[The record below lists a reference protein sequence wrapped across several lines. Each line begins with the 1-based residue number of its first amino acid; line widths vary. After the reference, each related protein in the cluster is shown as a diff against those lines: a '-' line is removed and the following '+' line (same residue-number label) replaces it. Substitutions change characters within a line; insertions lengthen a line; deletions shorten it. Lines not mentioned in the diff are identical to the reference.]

1 MMVRE
6 AAGWALPCRGLAI
19 FQPREKRM
27 KVHEYQAKAI
37 LSDFG
42 IPVPKGGVAATPEE
56 AGRIAGE
63 MGDKVVVK
71 AQVHAGGRGL
81 AGGVKVV
88 DSAQEAQEFAQGL
101 LGKSLVTHQTGP
113 DGVPVNQV
121 LLEEPAQ
128 ISKEFYLAVVIDSA
142 SRGPVVMASEAG
154 GMDIEEVAATTPE
167 KILRANVDMVV
178 GLQPHQCRALAYG
191 MGLPGELIRPAS
203 TLIANLYRVF
213 EAKDCSLA
221 EINPLALTED
231 GQLLALDAKLDF
243 EDDALSRHADVQS
256 LRDTEQED
264 PLELE
269 ASKFDI
275 SYVKL
280 DGDVGCMVNGAGLAM
295 ATMDSITMADAS
307 PANFLDVG
315 GGASEEQV
323 AQAFRLLLSDPQV
336 KRILVN
342 VFGGILRCD
351 VAARGIVQAAEETEA
366 RVPIVVR
373 MLGTNADEGKDI
385 LAGSGLTITLVNDL
399 NEAAAAIKGAAS
411 NP

>member
-1 MMVRE
+1 M
-6 AAGWALPCRGLAI
+6 
-19 FQPREKRM
+19 
-27 KVHEYQAKAI
+27 
-37 LSDFG
+37 
-42 IPVPKGGVAATPEE
+42 
-56 AGRIAGE
+56 
-63 MGDKVVVK
+63 
-71 AQVHAGGRGL
+71 
-81 AGGVKVV
+81 
-88 DSAQEAQEFAQGL
+88 
-101 LGKSLVTHQTGP
+101 
-113 DGVPVNQV
+113 
-121 LLEEPAQ
+121 
-128 ISKEFYLAVVIDSA
+128 
-142 SRGPVVMASEAG
+142 
-154 GMDIEEVAATTPE
+154 
-167 KILRANVDMVV
+167 
-178 GLQPHQCRALAYG
+178 GLQPHQCRYLAYG
-191 MGLPGELIRPAS
+191 IGLPGELIRPAAA
-203 TLIANLYRVF
+203 LIANLYRLF

-243 EDDALSRHADVQS
+243 EDDALSRHADVQA
-256 LRDTEQED
+256 LRDMDQED

-295 ATMDSITMADAS
+295 ATMDSITMAEAM

-351 VAARGIVQAAEETEA
+351 VAARGIVQAAAETEA
-366 RVPIVVR
+366 HVPIVVR
-373 MLGTNADEGKDI
+373 MLGTNADEGKEI
-385 LAGSGLTITLVNDL
+385 LAQSGLTITLANDM
-399 NEAAAAIKGAAS
+399 NEAAAAIKSAAS

>member
-1 MMVRE
+1 
-6 AAGWALPCRGLAI
+6 
-19 FQPREKRM
+19 M
-27 KVHEYQAKAI
+27 KIHEYQAKAV
-37 LSDFG
+37 LSEFG
-42 IPVPKGGVAATPEE
+42 IPVPKGVAAATPQE
-56 AGRIAGE
+56 AAAAAAE
-63 MGDKVVVK
+63 MGERSVVK

-88 DSAQEAQEFAQGL
+88 GSPDEAAAAAEAL
-101 LGKSLVTHQTGP
+101 LGSRLVTHQTGP
-113 DGVPVNQV
+113 EGVPVNRV
-121 LLEEPAQ
+121 LIEEATQ
-128 ISKEFYLAVVIDSA
+128 TAKEYYLAIVIDSG

-167 KILRANVDMVV
+167 KILRANVDVVV
-178 GLQPHQCRALAYG
+178 GLQPYQCRKLAYG
-191 MGLPGELIRPAS
+191 LGLPGELIRPA
-203 TLIANLYRVF
+203 TALIANLYRVF

-243 EDDALSRHADVQS
+243 EDDALARHPEVRDM
-256 LRDTEQED
+256 RDTDQED

-295 ATMDSITMADAS
+295 ATMDSITMAEAM

-351 VAARGIVQAAEETEA
+351 VAARGIVAAAQEA
-366 RVPIVVR
+366 EAHVPIVVR
-373 MLGTNADEGKDI
+373 MLGTNADEGKEI
-385 LAGSGLTITLVNDL
+385 LAQSNLGISLVNDL
-399 NEAAAAIKGAAS
+399 NEAAQAIRQAAG
-411 NP
+411 

>member
-1 MMVRE
+1 
-6 AAGWALPCRGLAI
+6 
-19 FQPREKRM
+19 M
-27 KVHEYQAKAI
+27 KIHEYQAKAV
-37 LSDFG
+37 LAEFG
-42 IPVPKGGVAATPEE
+42 IPVPRGGVASTAEE
-56 AGRIAGE
+56 AAGIASE
-63 MGDKVVVK
+63 MGERSVVK

-88 DSAQEAQEFAQGL
+88 SSPEEASAAADAL
-101 LGKSLVTHQTGP
+101 LGKRLVTHQTGP
-113 DGVPVNQV
+113 DGVPVNHV
-121 LLEEPAQ
+121 LIEEPAH
-128 ISKEFYLAVVIDSA
+128 IAKEYYLAVVIDSG
-142 SRGPVVMASEAG
+142 SRSPVIMASEAG

-167 KILRANVDMVV
+167 KILRANVDVVV
-178 GLQPHQCRALAYG
+178 GLQPYQCRGLAYG
-191 MGLPGELIRPAS
+191 LGLPGELVRPAA

-221 EINPLALTED
+221 EINPLALTAE

-243 EDDALSRHADVQS
+243 EDDALARHPEVREM
-256 LRDTEQED
+256 RDTDQED

-269 ASKFDI
+269 ASNFDI

-295 ATMDSITMADAS
+295 ATMDSITMAEAM

-351 VAARGIVQAAEETEA
+351 VAARGIVAAAEEAED

-373 MLGTNADEGKDI
+373 MLGTNADEGKEI
-385 LAGSGLTITLVNDL
+385 LAQSNLGVTLVNDL
-399 NEAAAAIKGAAS
+399 NEAADAIRQAAS
-411 NP
+411 